1 MSEKRKL
8 IVLKIVGI
16 VLKALMT
23 IMEALEKEEAVDKS
37 LLEQEI
43 PLGK

>member
-16 VLKALMT
+16 VLNALLT
-23 IMEALEKEEAVDKS
+23 IMKALEKEEVVDKS
-37 LLEQEI
+37 VLEQEI